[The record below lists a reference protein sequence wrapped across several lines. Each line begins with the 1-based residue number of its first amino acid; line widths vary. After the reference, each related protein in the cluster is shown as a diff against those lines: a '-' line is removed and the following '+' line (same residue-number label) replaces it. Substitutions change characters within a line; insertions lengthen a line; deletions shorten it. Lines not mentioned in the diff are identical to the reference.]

1 MSVLAD
7 AERVAAVRRRA
18 PPVSASSSSPS
29 QLMTTAQ
36 SWPTLKM
43 WLMPEWLLGLISGVV
58 LVYISGWFQ
67 ERRER
72 RNRGNQ
78 LVAKLH
84 VLVEEVRP
92 GPILYAA
99 TLDQERVERAGLDLW
114 RRWRE
119 LREPLHVFA
128 FESGSTVE
136 AAVKQVTTHVSMS
149 IQLTRNAIDA
159 ADDQTT
165 RASSKQTAEEA
176 YDVAIE
182 CVDDLD
188 RAFAGR
194 SLRGLLKSETRRT

>member
-1 MSVLAD
+1 
-7 AERVAAVRRRA
+7 
-18 PPVSASSSSPS
+18 
-29 QLMTTAQ
+29 MTTAQ

-43 WLMPEWLLGLISGVV
+43 WPMPEWLLGLISGVV
-58 LVYISGWFQ
+58 LVYVSGWFE

-78 LVAKLH
+78 LVAKVH
-84 VLVEEVRP
+84 VLVEEIRP
-92 GPILYAA
+92 DPILYAA

-128 FESGSTVE
+128 FESGSKVE
-136 AAVKQVTTHVSMS
+136 AAVRQVTTHVSMS
-149 IQLTRNAIDA
+149 IQMTRNAIDA
-159 ADDQTT
+159 ADDPTT
-165 RASSKQTAEEA
+165 KDSLKQTAVEA
-176 YDVAIE
+176 YAVAIE

-194 SLRGLLKSETRRT
+194 SLRGLLRSDRRRAP